1 MTRIFYILVYITIS
15 SVSFLSLRLI
25 HVCDCQ
31 QKFDILAFK
40 SPSHLL
46 KLSVSHALAQS
57 TLLAHYES
65 NAQRVLSDPRTVA
78 IPRQLAVSGALQLKR
93 GDALRLTG
101 RLFKL
106 RRDVNLVSNVLDVPE
121 LFWSEASLKDL
132 YDAVREYMEISGRVE
147 VLDEKLVLASGF
159 VGV

>member
-1 MTRIFYILVYITIS
+1 MTSL
-15 SVSFLSLRLI
+15 VSFLLHFRLAMTNTTSTT
-25 HVCDCQ
+25 
-31 QKFDILAFK
+31 AFK

-121 LFWSEASLKDL
+121 LFWSEASLKHL
-132 YDAVREYMEISGRVE
+132 YDAVREYMEISGRVQ
-147 VLDEKLVLASGF
+147 VIDEKLVVASGF
-159 VGV
+159 VCFSCLFAQMSIVG

>member
-1 MTRIFYILVYITIS
+1 M
-15 SVSFLSLRLI
+15 
-25 HVCDCQ
+25 
-31 QKFDILAFK
+31 QKLAFK

-57 TLLAHYES
+57 TLLARYES
-65 NAQRVLSDPRTVA
+65 NAQSVLSDPRTVA
-78 IPRQLAVSGALQLKR
+78 IPRQLAVSGALHLKR

-121 LFWSEASLKDL
+121 LFWSEASLGDL
-132 YDAVREYMEISGRVE
+132 YGAVREYMEISGRVQA
-147 VLDEKLVLASGF
+147 LDEKLVVASGF
-159 VGV
+159 VRCVIYFHFCIFLRDRLTTLWFLAGRHP